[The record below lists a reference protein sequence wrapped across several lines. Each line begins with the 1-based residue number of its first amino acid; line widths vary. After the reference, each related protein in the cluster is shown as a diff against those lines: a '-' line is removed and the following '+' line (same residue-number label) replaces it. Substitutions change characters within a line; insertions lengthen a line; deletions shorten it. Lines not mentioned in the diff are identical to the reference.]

1 MNIQFL
7 GAAGQVT
14 GSMTLIN
21 YGGKKILVD
30 CGQFQGT
37 PLEEAK
43 NYDALPFVSSEID
56 CVLLTHAHIDHSGR
70 IPLLVKRG
78 FSGKIFCT
86 PPTSHLVEILLK
98 DSGKIHETEAA
109 WENKK
114 RERAGLDPID
124 PLFTEDDAIESF
136 QYLYPQAYHAPLEI
150 FKGLTFTFM
159 RAGHLLG
166 SSILKIDYR
175 DSDVSENKT
184 LVFSGD
190 LGNGTNLLELPP
202 ETINQADHLVVES
215 TYGGRLHTGIETR
228 ADMLAEILVKATE
241 RGGTVLI
248 PSFAVGR
255 TQEII
260 FELNQYIQNP
270 ISPLRDKLSRI
281 PIYIDSP
288 LALEATKIYE
298 KHIPDMGDA
307 VTQFSGSPFSME
319 NLNLVTS
326 VEGSIALNKS
336 AEPKVIVSASGMCE
350 AGRITHHLK
359 HNLWRASTHV
369 IFIGYQAEGTLGRQ
383 LLDGV
388 KEVKVLDTPLVVK
401 ATLHDLHGFS
411 GHADEDHLLAWVS
424 NINGLKNIFVN
435 HGEDV
440 SRDGFSHKLS
450 AMKPSAQIHL
460 PVIGDAYEL

>member
-21 YGGKKILVD
+21 FAGKKLLVD

-37 PLEEAK
+37 PMEEEK
-43 NYDALPFVSSEID
+43 NYEALPFIASEID
-56 CVLLTHAHIDHSGR
+56 YVILTHAHIDHSGR

-78 FSGKIFCT
+78 FSGKVFCT

-98 DSGKIHETEAA
+98 DSGKIHETEAV

-114 RERAGLDPID
+114 RERAGLDPVE
-124 PLFTEDDAIESF
+124 PLFTEEDAIESF
-136 QYLYPQAYHAPLEI
+136 QYLYPQPYHKPFEI
-150 FKGLTFTFM
+150 VKGLSFTFL

-166 SSILKIDYR
+166 SSILKIDYQ
-175 DSDVSENKT
+175 DQGHSDTQT

-202 ETINQADHLVVES
+202 ETLSQADHLVVES
-215 TYGGRLHTGIETR
+215 TYGGRQHTGIETR
-228 ADMLAEILVKATE
+228 ADMLAQILVKATE

-270 ISPLRDKLSRI
+270 ISPLRNQLSRI

-298 KHIPDMGDA
+298 KHVPDMGVA
-307 VTQFSGSPFSME
+307 VTEFTGSPFSME
-319 NLNLVTS
+319 NLKLVTS
-326 VEGSIALNKS
+326 VEGSIALNRS
-336 AEPKVIVSASGMCE
+336 AEPKVIISASGMCE

-369 IFIGYQAEGTLGRQ
+369 IFIGYQAEGTLGRL
-383 LLDGV
+383 LLDGAQ
-388 KEVKVLDTPLVVK
+388 EVKVLDTTLIVK

-411 GHADEDHLLAWVS
+411 GHADEEHLLAWTNS
-424 NINGLKNIFVN
+424 INGLKNIFVN
-435 HGEDV
+435 HGEDM
-440 SRDGFSHKLS
+440 SRESFSHKLRT
-450 AMKPSAQIHL
+450 MKPEATVHL
-460 PVIGDAYEL
+460 PIIGDAFEL